1 MTELHHKMLVVVPV
15 KDFARAKSR
24 LGPQLNA
31 NERAVVAA
39 NLFEQ
44 TLSFLL
50 DAQTHSQTGFDI
62 AVVTSSQ
69 NIVRRV
75 KDQRV
80 QLILEEQENGLNAA
94 LTTAAD
100 WARTQAYERLCVLP
114 ADIASPDFD
123 EFERLLGLAG
133 SPHSLVLCPA
143 DDFGTNVLIATPPD
157 ALPFR
162 FGEGSFL
169 KHQKRAAEL
178 GLDCIIAPSP
188 SFSKDIDFMEDLS
201 AHRHRLL
208 GKRPDRRAV

>member
-1 MTELHHKMLVVVPV
+1 MTESLHKMLVVVPV
-15 KDFARAKSR
+15 KNFARAKSR
-24 LGPQLNA
+24 LGPQLSVH
-31 NERAVVAA
+31 ERAIVAA

-50 DAQTHSQTGFDI
+50 DTQTRSQTGFDI

-69 NIVRRV
+69 DIAGRV

-80 QLILEEQENGLNAA
+80 HLIFEDQENGLNAA

-100 WARTQAYERLCVLP
+100 WAKTHGYERLCVLP
-114 ADIASPDFD
+114 ADIAAPDFD

-133 SPHSLVLCPA
+133 SPRSLVLCPA
-143 DDFGTNVLIATPPD
+143 HDFGTNVLIATPPD
-157 ALPFR
+157 ALPFS

-169 KHQKRAAEL
+169 KHQKQAAEL

-188 SFSKDIDFMEDLS
+188 SFSKDIDYMEDLS

-208 GKRPDRRAV
+208 GKHPHRRAV